1 MKLKIQDLAKRLA
14 IPAGTLERWIRQGR
28 IPVYRE
34 GETCVFRRS
43 SLERWASVH
52 NLVFSSGGPEAVV
65 PPVGHPA
72 LENLLPVM
80 KRGGT
85 FYDIEASGI
94 DSALAAA
101 AAVIPGLSASDRE
114 ELLAGLNER
123 EQMTST
129 GIGKGVAIPHPRTP
143 PAGMIQD
150 PLITTCFLDQPLD
163 FSAVDDQPVFVL
175 FVMLSP
181 SIKAHLHLLSRLSF
195 CVRNDAFVEFLKRR
209 PSPDDL
215 LSRIAEFEHRLDST
229 GV

>member
-1 MKLKIQDLAKRLA
+1 MKLKIQDLARRLA
-14 IPAGTLERWIRQGR
+14 IPVSTLERWIRQGR

-34 GETCVFRRS
+34 QETCVFRRS

-52 NLVFSSGGPEAVV
+52 NLAFSSGGPEAVV
-65 PPVGHPA
+65 PPVGRPA

-85 FYDIEASGI
+85 FYDIDASGV

-101 AAVIPGLSASDRE
+101 AAVTPELSVSDRE
-114 ELLAGLNER
+114 ELLAGLRER

-150 PLITTCFLDQPLD
+150 PLITTCFLKQPLD
-163 FSAVDDQPVFVL
+163 FSAVDDRPVFVL

-181 SIKAHLHLLSRLSF
+181 SIKVHLHLLSRLSF
-195 CVRNDAFVEFLKRR
+195 CVRNDDFVEFLKRR
-209 PSPDDL
+209 PSPEDL
-215 LSRIAEFEHRLDST
+215 LSRIAEFEHRLE
-229 GV
+229 